1 MGIDNHRPDNSNTG
15 SGALD
20 TDRDLGHRSDGDTD
34 PLPASNEPKTPG
46 VDTSLPEQG
55 AEDSD
60 IHHAPLDD
68 GLRPTGGNS

>member
-1 MGIDNHRPDNSNTG
+1 MGIDNHQPHNVKTG
-15 SGALD
+15 SSALD

-46 VDTSLPEQG
+46 VDTTSPKQG
-55 AEDSD
+55 TDDSET
-60 IHHAPLDD
+60 HHAPLDD

>member
-1 MGIDNHRPDNSNTG
+1 MGIDSHRPGNASA
-15 SGALD
+15 SAGALD

-46 VDTSLPEQG
+46 VDTTLPEQG
-55 AEDSD
+55 AEDSGT
-60 IHHAPLDD
+60 HHAPLDD

>member
-1 MGIDNHRPDNSNTG
+1 MGINSHSSSN
-15 SGALD
+15 SSAGAPD

-46 VDTSLPEQG
+46 VETSLPEKG
-55 AEDSD
+55 AENSGT
-60 IHHAPLDD
+60 HHAPLDD

>member
-1 MGIDNHRPDNSNTG
+1 MGIDNHQPHNLNAG
-15 SGALD
+15 SSALD

-46 VDTSLPEQG
+46 VDTKLPKQSTK
-55 AEDSD
+55 DSEK
-60 IHHAPLDD
+60 HHAPLDD